1 MREWQSL
8 AHVKWECKYHVV
20 IVPKYRRKTL
30 FGRVRKR
37 VGKVFQQLCRQKD
50 IRLVEG
56 HVMPDHVHMVLSI
69 PPKYSVAMV
78 VGYLKGKSAI
88 QIHREAL
95 NLKQGFTGKHFW
107 SRGYCVSTVGLD
119 EQMIRAYIRNQEEL
133 DRQEE
138 LFAGQARNI
147 VLQNKIIGDH

>member
-20 IVPKYRRKTL
+20 IVPKYRRKAL
-30 FGRVRKR
+30 FGHVRKR
-37 VGKVFQQLCRQKD
+37 LGNIFRQLCRQKE
-50 IRLVEG
+50 IELVEG
-56 HVMPDHVHMVLSI
+56 HALLDHVHRVLSI
-69 PPKYSVAMV
+69 PPKLSVAMA

-95 NLKQGFTGKHFW
+95 NVKQGFTGKHFW

-119 EQMIRAYIRNQEEL
+119 EQMIRAYVKNQEDL
-133 DRQEE
+133 DRQED
-138 LFAGQARNI
+138 LFN
-147 VLQNKIIGDH
+147 

>member
-20 IVPKYRRKTL
+20 IVPKYRRKVL
-30 FGRVRKR
+30 FGHVRKR
-37 VGKVFQQLCRQKD
+37 LGSIFRQLCRQKE
-50 IRLVEG
+50 IELVEG
-56 HVMPDHVHMVLSI
+56 HALLDHVHMVLSI
-69 PPKYSVAMV
+69 LPKLSVAMA

-95 NLKQGFTGKHFW
+95 NVKQGFTGKHFW

-119 EQMIRAYIRNQEEL
+119 EQMIRAYVKNQEDL
-133 DRQEE
+133 DRQED
-138 LFAGQARNI
+138 LFN
-147 VLQNKIIGDH
+147 